1 MNTRTMTPF
10 QQALKFVEQL
20 SVAYQEALL
29 EIVRRRL
36 VEQRRRE
43 IAANAQATLQALH
56 EGRASYGTLDD
67 LRRDL
72 TGGAPAPV
80 WNI

>member
-29 EIVRRRL
+29 EVVRRRL
-36 VEQRRRE
+36 VEQRRRD